1 MSYGRDLR
9 IEPTPVVTSPAP
21 VKAVRPETPAVVTG
35 TAERQPVR
43 DPHTAAAAT
52 TGGSLRAAYAQYD
65 VNPDTHDVV
74 IRVRDAATDR
84 VLSETPSKEIQAM
97 SKYLNDY
104 AATLS
109 RHRAALQSPTAS

>member
-9 IEPTPVVTSPAP
+9 IEPTPAVTSPAP
-21 VKAVRPETPAVVTG
+21 VQPVQHEAHVASPAEHKPARDPHPAAVVT
-35 TAERQPVR
+35 
-43 DPHTAAAAT
+43 
-52 TGGSLRAAYAQYD
+52 TGGTLRAAYAQYD

-74 IRVRDAATDR
+74 LRIRDATTDQ
-84 VLSETPSKEIQAM
+84 VLSETPTKEVQAM

-109 RHRAALQSPTAS
+109 RHRAALKNPPAN

>member
-9 IEPTPVVTSPAP
+9 IEPTPGVASPAP
-21 VKAVRPETPAVVTG
+21 VQAGSHETPVVF
-35 TAERQPVR
+35 APMERKPAP
-43 DPHTAAAAT
+43 DPHTVAAT

-65 VNPDTHDVV
+65 VNPETHDVV
-74 IRVRDAATDR
+74 LRIRDATTDQ
-84 VLSETPSKEIQAM
+84 VISETPSREVQAM

-109 RHRAALQSPTAS
+109 RHRAALKSPAGN

>member
-9 IEPTPVVTSPAP
+9 IEPTPAVSSPAP
-21 VKAVRPETPAVVTG
+21 VRVVQHETHAADP
-35 TAERQPVR
+35 AERKPAH
-43 DPHTAAAAT
+43 DSHPAAAAT
-52 TGGSLRAAYAQYD
+52 TGGSLREAYAQYD

-74 IRVRDAATDR
+74 LRIRDSATDQ
-84 VLSETPSKEIQAM
+84 VLSETPSKEVQAM

-109 RHRAALQSPTAS
+109 RHRAALKSPTAN

>member
-9 IEPTPVVTSPAP
+9 IEPTPAVTSPAP
-21 VKAVRPETPAVVTG
+21 V
-35 TAERQPVR
+35 QPVWHEAQAADPVQHKPAR

-52 TGGSLRAAYAQYD
+52 TGGNLRAAYAQYD
-65 VNPDTHDVV
+65 VNPDTNDVV
-74 IRVRDAATDR
+74 LRIRDAATDQ
-84 VLSETPSKEIQAM
+84 VLSETPSKEVQAM

-109 RHRAALQSPTAS
+109 RHRAALKNPSAN

>member
-1 MSYGRDLR
+1 MSYGKDLR
-9 IEPTPVVTSPAP
+9 IEPIPAVTSPAP
-21 VKAVRPETPAVVTG
+21 V
-35 TAERQPVR
+35 QPVQHESHVASPAEHKAAR

-52 TGGSLRAAYAQYD
+52 TGGNLRAAYAQYD

-74 IRVRDAATDR
+74 LRIRDASTDQ
-84 VLSETPSKEIQAM
+84 VISETPSKEVQAM

-109 RHRAALQSPTAS
+109 RHRAALKNPSAN

>member
-9 IEPTPVVTSPAP
+9 IEPTPAVTSPAP
-21 VKAVRPETPAVVTG
+21 FQAVQHEPHAAAAADHKPA
-35 TAERQPVR
+35 R

-52 TGGSLRAAYAQYD
+52 TGGNLRAAYAQYD

-74 IRVRDAATDR
+74 LRIRDASTDQ
-84 VLSETPSKEIQAM
+84 VISETPSKEVQAM

-109 RHRAALQSPTAS
+109 RHRAALKTPSAN

>member
-9 IEPTPVVTSPAP
+9 IEPTPGVASPAP
-21 VKAVRPETPAVVTG
+21 VQAGVYETPVVF
-35 TAERQPVR
+35 APMERKPAP
-43 DPHTAAAAT
+43 DSHTVAAT

-65 VNPDTHDVV
+65 VNPETHDVV
-74 IRVRDAATDR
+74 LRIRDATTDQ
-84 VLSETPSKEIQAM
+84 VISETPSREVQAM

-109 RHRAALQSPTAS
+109 RHRAALKSPAGN

>member
-9 IEPTPVVTSPAP
+9 IEPMAVASTAP
-21 VKAVRPETPAVVTG
+21 VQAVRQETPAVV
-35 TAERQPVR
+35 APMERKHAP
-43 DPHTAAAAT
+43 DPHIVAAT

-74 IRVRDAATDR
+74 LRIRDATTDQ
-84 VLSETPSKEIQAM
+84 VISETPSREVQAM

-104 AATLS
+104 AATLT
-109 RHRAALQSPTAS
+109 RHRAVLKSPTGN

>member
-1 MSYGRDLR
+1 MPYGRDLR
-9 IEPTPVVTSPAP
+9 IEPTPPVASPAP
-21 VKAVRPETPAVVTG
+21 V
-35 TAERQPVR
+35 QPVQHEVHAPDVADHKPTR

-74 IRVRDAATDR
+74 LRIRDATTDQ
-84 VLSETPSKEIQAM
+84 VISETPSKEVQAM

-109 RHRAALQSPTAS
+109 RHRAALKNPTAN

>member
-1 MSYGRDLR
+1 MSYRKDLR

-21 VKAVRPETPAVVTG
+21 VHAVRRETPTAVAVEYKP
-35 TAERQPVR
+35 AR
-43 DPHTAAAAT
+43 DQHTVAAAT

-65 VNPDTHDVV
+65 VNPETHDVV
-74 IRVRDAATDR
+74 LRIRDATTDE
-84 VLSETPSKEIQAM
+84 VLSETPSKEVQAM

-109 RHRAALQSPTAS
+109 RHRAACKSP

>member
-9 IEPTPVVTSPAP
+9 IEPTPAVASTAP
-21 VKAVRPETPAVVTG
+21 VQAVRPETPAVV
-35 TAERQPVR
+35 APMERKHAP
-43 DPHTAAAAT
+43 DPHTVAAT
-52 TGGSLRAAYAQYD
+52 TGGLLRAAYAQYD

-74 IRVRDAATDR
+74 LRIRDATTDQ
-84 VLSETPSKEIQAM
+84 VISETPSREVQAM

-109 RHRAALQSPTAS
+109 RHRAALKSPAGN

>member
-9 IEPTPVVTSPAP
+9 IEPTPPVTSAA
-21 VKAVRPETPAVVTG
+21 AV
-35 TAERQPVR
+35 QPVQHEVQAADPVEHKPAR

-52 TGGSLRAAYAQYD
+52 TGGNLRAAYAQYD
-65 VNPDTHDVV
+65 VNPETNDVV
-74 IRVRDAATDR
+74 LRIYDASTDQ
-84 VLSETPSKEIQAM
+84 VISETPSKEVQAM

-109 RHRAALQSPTAS
+109 RHRAALKNPAAN

>member
-1 MSYGRDLR
+1 MSYGKDLR
-9 IEPTPVVTSPAP
+9 VEPTPAVSSPAP
-21 VKAVRPETPAVVTG
+21 V
-35 TAERQPVR
+35 QPVHHEAHVAAPVEHKAAR

-52 TGGSLRAAYAQYD
+52 TGGNLRAAYAQYD

-74 IRVRDAATDR
+74 LRIRDASTDQ
-84 VLSETPSKEIQAM
+84 VLSETPSKEVQAM

-109 RHRAALQSPTAS
+109 RHRAALKNPATN